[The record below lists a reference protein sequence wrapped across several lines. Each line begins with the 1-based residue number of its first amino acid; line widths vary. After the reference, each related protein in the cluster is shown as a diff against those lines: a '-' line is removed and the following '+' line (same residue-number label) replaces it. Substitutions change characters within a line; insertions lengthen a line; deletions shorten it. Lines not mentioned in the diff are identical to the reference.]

1 MGKPFIG
8 QHCRASR
15 FARWAAGMAAC
26 LSAVAVAAAH
36 AGAGPGPASL
46 ALPPGST
53 QAPLGS
59 QMRLYGMPADIR
71 LIEIPLPVAQAAPA
85 LARHH
90 PVLSDLGV
98 YSGFVILSGQSAGE
112 LWLAVLE
119 AAGPQRTRGS
129 VSVLGAAAPDGARLP
144 ARPAWLPPGAR
155 LRLDFSDADGGGRTI
170 HQVWTVALPVAQA
183 RQAVADRLRR
193 AGWHPGAGADAA
205 HRWLRGPAW
214 LDIAIVAVEG
224 GSGVLLLQHEKATP

>member
-1 MGKPFIG
+1 
-8 QHCRASR
+8 
-15 FARWAAGMAAC
+15 MAAC
-26 LSAVAVAAAH
+26 LPVMAAAH
-36 AGAGPGPASL
+36 AGAAPGPASL

-98 YSGFVILSGQSAGE
+98 YPGFVILSGQSAGE

-129 VSVLGAAAPDGARLP
+129 VSVLGAAAANGARLP
-144 ARPAWLPPGAR
+144 ARPAWLPPEAR
-155 LRLDFSDADGGGRTI
+155 LRLDFSDADGGGRTV
-170 HQVWTVALPVAQA
+170 HQVWTVAMPVTQV
-183 RQAVADRLRR
+183 RQAVAAGLPR
-193 AGWHPGAGADAA
+193 AGWQAGAHGAS
-205 HRWLRGPAW
+205 RWLRGPAW
-214 LDIAIVAVEG
+214 LDIAIVAIEG